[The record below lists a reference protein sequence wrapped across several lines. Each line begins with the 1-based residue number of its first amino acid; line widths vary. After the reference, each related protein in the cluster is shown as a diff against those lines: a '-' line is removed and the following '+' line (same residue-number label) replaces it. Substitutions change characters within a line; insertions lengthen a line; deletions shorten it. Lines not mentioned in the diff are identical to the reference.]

1 MVPSRER
8 TEYMYEL
15 RNIAENI
22 VRERLEHLDLHPP
35 VHTRPETFQC
45 GEMQEVEHANS
56 GNVGSAEAPLDEQ
69 TRSHSLGP
77 AMDSPSA
84 PVGSQAMP
92 AFPKAMTQDR
102 SLDDLPSQMDFDWQV
117 SQSLN
122 PTPGVGPAGDVP
134 SNVKEVNE
142 FVLVSQ
148 IAEEVVKDATE
159 HTLDEET

>member
-1 MVPSRER
+1 
-8 TEYMYEL
+8 
-15 RNIAENI
+15 
-22 VRERLEHLDLHPP
+22 
-35 VHTRPETFQC
+35 
-45 GEMQEVEHANS
+45 
-56 GNVGSAEAPLDEQ
+56 
-69 TRSHSLGP
+69 
-77 AMDSPSA
+77 
-84 PVGSQAMP
+84 
-92 AFPKAMTQDR
+92 MTQDR

-122 PTPGVGPAGDVP
+122 PTPRVGPAGDVP

>member
-77 AMDSPSA
+77 AMDCTCWLASHA
-84 PVGSQAMP
+84 GI
-92 AFPKAMTQDR
+92 
-102 SLDDLPSQMDFDWQV
+102 
-117 SQSLN
+117 SQSDD
-122 PTPGVGPAGDVP
+122 PRQVP
-134 SNVKEVNE
+134 RRLAQPNG
-142 FVLVSQ
+142 F
-148 IAEEVVKDATE
+148 
-159 HTLDEET
+159 